1 VRPRAECRPR
11 ARGDPA
17 SFDALQTLGRVL
29 SGVFAPRSYR
39 RAMDI
44 FAIALICVLFGACLA
59 FLAGIERL

>member
-1 VRPRAECRPR
+1 M
-11 ARGDPA
+11 

-29 SGVFAPRSYR
+29 SGVFARWSYG

-44 FAIALICVLFGACLA
+44 FAVVLIVVLFGVCRA